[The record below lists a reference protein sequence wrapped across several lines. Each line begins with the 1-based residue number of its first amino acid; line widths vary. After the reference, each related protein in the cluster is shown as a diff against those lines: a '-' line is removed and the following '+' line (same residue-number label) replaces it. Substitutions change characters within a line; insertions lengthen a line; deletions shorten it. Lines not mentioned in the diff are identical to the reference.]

1 MKVDFW
7 FDFNIESFE
16 MLNRFNEVYKNFNH
30 HELISVFYRSNPDNL
45 NQTRLHEIYHFGRK
59 KSLPNTFFYD
69 LLKQSTEF
77 LDDSVMILELAKKHL
92 FDPQDLIDALNNK
105 TYQKIVLNQKEHA
118 TLNKIQENPTLT
130 FSHGF
135 RVAGL
140 KSIESIK
147 DAMIQMYEAELG
159 IEYCEGENCER

>member
-105 TYQKIVLNQKEHA
+105 TYQRSEEH
-118 TLNKIQENPTLT
+118 TSELQSRENLVCRLLLEKKKKTSQTRAYHIL
-130 FSHGF
+130 
-135 RVAGL
+135 
-140 KSIESIK
+140 I
-147 DAMIQMYEAELG
+147 
-159 IEYCEGENCER
+159 